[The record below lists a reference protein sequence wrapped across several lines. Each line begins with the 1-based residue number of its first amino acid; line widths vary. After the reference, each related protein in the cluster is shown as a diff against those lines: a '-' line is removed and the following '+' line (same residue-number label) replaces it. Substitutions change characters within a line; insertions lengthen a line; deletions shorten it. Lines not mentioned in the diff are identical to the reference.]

1 MVNKFIPAL
10 LIGYLEDFRGIFN
23 SPGYS
28 YFKGFIWALMLIPGR
43 KRVTDIANA
52 CFFMKKH
59 VSSFERF
66 LSEHKWSMRQVIA
79 SLVSLLLSQLADRL
93 IVHGAFL
100 LAEDT
105 TFVGKASKKMLG
117 VQNVTVSNV
126 LYAWELL
133 GRRPLRVV
141 ADAYFATVS
150 FIKPLMGKGIA
161 VILRLRKD
169 AVGWDDPLEYSGR
182 GRSRKR
188 GGNSGS

>member
-1 MVNKFIPAL
+1 
-10 LIGYLEDFRGIFN
+10 
-23 SPGYS
+23 
-28 YFKGFIWALMLIPGR
+28 
-43 KRVTDIANA
+43 
-52 CFFMKKH
+52 MKKQ

-66 LSEHKWSMRQVIA
+66 LSEHNWSMRQVIA
-79 SLVSLLLSQLADRL
+79 SLVSRLLSQLADRL

-133 GRRPLRVV
+133 GRRLLRVV
-141 ADAYFATVS
+141 ADAYFAAVS
-150 FIKPLMGKGIA
+150 FIKPLMEKGIA
-161 VILRLRKD
+161 VISRLRKD

-182 GRSRKR
+182 GRPRKR
-188 GGNSGS
+188 GGEQWKLAELLKAFKPELVTVQSTSTEKTAGSPR